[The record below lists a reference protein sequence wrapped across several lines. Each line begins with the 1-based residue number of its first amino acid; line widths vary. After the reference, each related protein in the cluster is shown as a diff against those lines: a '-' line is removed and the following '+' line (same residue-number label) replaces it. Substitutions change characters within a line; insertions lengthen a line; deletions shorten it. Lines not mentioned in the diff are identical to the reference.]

1 MSNQQAQSLVQ
12 FSVRVANVVTEL
24 NDLILSIVNDEIEEK
39 DFNNDLSEIYD
50 QLAQVEG
57 AVSELSDVFF
67 SC

>member
-67 SC
+67 SY